1 VTEQQSHA
9 LNPQPITPAFIR
21 RVRQTMGPVVLVA
34 IVVFAIT
41 SAVLLSAHARELPLR
56 QARLCAI
63 ALRSAPP
70 NAMADS
76 IRTLI
81 ANDDQLIGVARLS
94 PAGHALA
101 FYPDEPGIRR
111 AVHSALQARS
121 FPARV
126 EVGLQGGEQRA
137 WGVVQP
143 IDGVD
148 GPYGRRVVLFFKR
161 DSYAASWLSATCF
174 FGLFMGTAV
183 YLGVRWMVLWF
194 ERQVA
199 DPLRNLC
206 GARETMGRKAG
217 KNLQN
222 ALKGW
227 HETLAIAEHF
237 RALDKEVA
245 DSRARLDRLGLA
257 FETLLRQHEYRFH
270 RKLRRAKD
278 EAKTDAL
285 TRLRNRRYLDDEL
298 EHLFEE
304 QRSQGR
310 DLAVVMLDLDNF
322 KQHNDVYGHQ
332 AGDELL
338 IFVGELLRASIR
350 PEDIAIRYGGDEFVL
365 LLPDAT
371 AEQAQLVADRIVR
384 LFAQYSSRLPS
395 PRSVTMSAG
404 VASLVSTGCDAG
416 RSLVNRA
423 DEALYRAKGA
433 GKDAVV
439 PAATK

>member
-1 VTEQQSHA
+1 VTDLNSHG
-9 LNPQPITPAFIR
+9 LDPQPITPAFIR

-41 SAVLLSAHARELPLR
+41 SAVLLSAHAKESPLR

-70 NAMADS
+70 NAMAES
-76 IRTLI
+76 IRGLI
-81 ANDDQLIGVARLS
+81 ANDQLIGVARLS
-94 PAGHALA
+94 AAGRALA

-111 AVHSALQARS
+111 AVRSALQARS
-121 FPARV
+121 FPTRAEV
-126 EVGLQGGEQRA
+126 ELQGEAQKA

-148 GPYGRRVVLFFKR
+148 GPYGRCVALLFKR
-161 DSYAASWLSATCF
+161 DSYVASWLMATC
-174 FGLFMGTAV
+174 LFSLFVGTAV
-183 YLGVRWMVLWF
+183 HLGVRGMALWF
-194 ERQVA
+194 KRQVA

-206 GARETMGRKAG
+206 GAREATGREAKRAFG
-217 KNLQN
+217 NSLED
-222 ALKGW
+222 W

-245 DSRARLDRLGLA
+245 ASRARLDRLGLA
-257 FETLLRQHEYRFH
+257 FETLLRQHEYDFH

-278 EAKTDAL
+278 EATTDAL

-298 EHLFEE
+298 EHLFEG
-304 QRSQGR
+304 QRSRGR

-332 AGDELL
+332 AGDQLL
-338 IFVGELLRASIR
+338 IFVGELLRASVR
-350 PEDIAIRYGGDEFVL
+350 PEDVAIRYGGDEFVL

-371 AEQAQLVADRIVR
+371 AEQAEVVADRIVR

-404 VASLVSTGCDAG
+404 VASLVSSGCDTG
-416 RSLVNRA
+416 QSLVNNA

-433 GKDAVV
+433 GKGAVL
-439 PAATK
+439 PAATM